1 MFWAAWVSEDSIW
14 PRPMKITEL
23 NSRPLL
29 LCTER
34 MLGVSAPSS
43 PSAMPGKLSDQWA
56 VGGGR

>member
-1 MFWAAWVSEDSIW
+1 
-14 PRPMKITEL
+14 
-23 NSRPLL
+23 LL